1 MITQPEKYRGVVC
14 VSCRQPVPLS
24 SKAAERDAKFREQEP
39 IDLVVPMFTLRCNTC
54 DARRC
59 MCRGMCLISRA
70 RQKCGEYENL
80 DSPDSI

>member
-54 DARRC
+54 ERETLYVPWDVLDFVGAPKVRRV
-59 MCRGMCLISRA
+59 RKPRLS
-70 RQKCGEYENL
+70 
-80 DSPDSI
+80 